1 MKKNELLI
9 TSLVADNLQIG
20 LFRYSLAPDEKFISF
35 NQTFLNL
42 AGYSRAALLTK
53 KIDILFHSQSDK
65 NIFFNLLGRGGPVK
79 LFHTKADGQKNENS
93 WLAISAAIV
102 YTKDQRKV
110 IEGVVQDISHQKKMH
125 DHIFVE
131 KHFLENLLDNLP
143 DAVYFKDIE
152 NRIIKANRFYI
163 QGTGLSKEE
172 IMGKTDF
179 DFFPFEYA
187 YEMFKDD
194 QKVISTGNPLV
205 GKIEKTT
212 LSDGRKNHVIT
223 TKIPMRDKQGKVIG
237 TMGITRDISAH
248 ANLEEEKFSMV
259 INTLEVLGKALELR
273 DPYTFNHTRFVA
285 KIAQA
290 IAAELKWDVRKLLGV
305 KLAGELHD
313 LGKIAIPIDIL
324 NRPGKLSNLEYDLIK
339 EHSQSCYDL
348 MKDFA
353 FPFDLAN
360 AVYQHHERIDGSGY
374 PQGLKGNQMLPEAKI
389 LAVSDVL
396 EAMTSHR
403 PYRGSLGVE
412 AAKHELK
419 SGKGSRYDS
428 QIVDIAISLVEKN
441 DNKIFWR
448 NY

>member
-1 MKKNELLI
+1 MKTNNNFQL
-9 TSLVADNLQIG
+9 TSLVADNLQVG
-20 LFRYSLAPDEKFISF
+20 LFRYSLAPEEKFISF
-35 NQTFLNL
+35 NDSFLNL
-42 AGYSRAALLTK
+42 TGLSRAELSFK
-53 KIDILFHSQSDK
+53 KIDSLFSSQSDK
-65 NIFFNLLGRGGPVK
+65 NIFFNLLKRGGPVK
-79 LFHTKADGQKNENS
+79 LFHTKSKNKNN
-93 WLAISAAIV
+93 WVAVSASIV
-102 YTKDQRKV
+102 YTQNQQKI
-110 IEGVVQDISHQKKMH
+110 IEGIIQDISHQKKMH

-152 NRIIKANRFYI
+152 SRIIKANKFYI

-179 DFFPFEYA
+179 DFFSFKQA
-187 YEMFKDD
+187 QEMFKDD
-194 QKVISTGNPLV
+194 QQVLTTGKPLV

-212 LSDGRKNHVIT
+212 LSNGQKNQVIT
-223 TKIPMRDKQGKVIG
+223 TKIPMHDKQGKVIG
-237 TMGITRDISAH
+237 TMGITRDITAH
-248 ANLEEEKFSMV
+248 ANLEEEKFSMM

-285 KIAQA
+285 KIAQD
-290 IAAELKWDVRKLLGV
+290 IASELRWDAHRLLGV

-324 NRPGKLSNLEYDLIK
+324 NRPGKLSDLEYSLIK
-339 EHSQSCYDL
+339 EHSHSCYEL

-353 FPFDLAN
+353 FPFPLAK

-374 PQGLKGNQMLPEAKI
+374 PQGLTSKEIITEAKI

-403 PYRGSLGVE
+403 PYREALGVE
-412 AAKHELK
+412 TAKKELK
-419 SGKGSRYDS
+419 SGKGSKYDPE
-428 QIVDIAISLVEKN
+428 IVDIALNLIEKN
-441 DNKIFWR
+441 SNEIFWK
-448 NY
+448 N